1 MKKFAFINGDVLNKK
16 SKKNKYAERIIQLIK
31 DAKINEAYKLLL
43 KVRKVCGFYCREL
56 NSLIAYFQHNLKSI
70 DI

>member
-1 MKKFAFINGDVLNKK
+1 MKKFAFINGNALNKK

-43 KVRKVCGFYCREL
+43 KVKKVCGFYC
-56 NSLIAYFQHNLKSI
+56 
-70 DI
+70 